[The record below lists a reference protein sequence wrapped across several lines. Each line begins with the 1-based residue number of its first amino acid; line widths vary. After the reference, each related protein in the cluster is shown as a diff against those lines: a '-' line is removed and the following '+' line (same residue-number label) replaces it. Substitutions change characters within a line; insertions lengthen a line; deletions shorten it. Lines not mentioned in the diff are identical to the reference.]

1 VDRDRR
7 PGGRSVTAAARRPV
21 GDTGEV
27 AALARGDVAPVRR
40 RRHAVGMNWLVW
52 SIVASVL
59 LTIVANV
66 VIRLW
71 PGADRSARRLEDW
84 VAGDAA
90 GDAPRPGGF
99 RVIVPLTA
107 MVVISVVLT
116 VVINLVLWLG

>member
-1 VDRDRR
+1 
-7 PGGRSVTAAARRPV
+7 
-21 GDTGEV
+21 
-27 AALARGDVAPVRR
+27 
-40 RRHAVGMNWLVW
+40 MNWLVW
-52 SIVASVL
+52 SIVASL
-59 LTIVANV
+59 ALTIVANV

-71 PGADRSARRLEDW
+71 PGADRGARRLEDW

-116 VVINLVLWLG
+116 VVVNLVLWLR